1 MRDAIQGMLSMSQMI
16 GGGSTTSGHV
26 GSSLPGHPTSLSSPG
41 LTTGAAGLAQP
52 NPGGFS
58 VLGSPDPFEPRP
70 RPTLRLQ
77 REQMALKRKSMVED
91 ESGEKMPTCYK
102 DDDYSKD
109 LLLLLL
115 LFFSLLTKILISFG
129 INELKNMI
137 SLIESTAHVHSTY
150 RSYFIIT
157 ASSGCWIFQ

>member
-109 LLLLLL
+109 LLLLL
-115 LFFSLLTKILISFG
+115 FFSFPSFG

-137 SLIESTAHVHSTY
+137 SFIKSIAHVHSTY

-157 ASSGCWIFQ
+157 ASSGRWIFE